1 MNIRAV
7 LSHKFQII
15 LADLGPAKFLSY
27 GQPGLVGQS
36 FRIKENA
43 VHVEDNALESKLTH
57 TLPMSLRMCISWK
70 EMGAQAA

>member
-1 MNIRAV
+1 MC
-7 LSHKFQII
+7 SS
-15 LADLGPAKFLSY
+15 DLKFLSY

-43 VHVEDNALESKLTH
+43 VHIEDNALESKLTH